1 MSQIVK
7 VGRRKRA
14 IARVFLQEGG
24 TGKFEVNKKEMKDF
38 FTLDTLR
45 IRVMDPF
52 AASGANANNFDIRVN
67 VNGGGITGQADAIR
81 MGLSR
86 ALTEHDEELKP
97 SLKRAGL
104 LTRDARKVERKKYGK
119 KKARKSTQFSKR

>member
-24 TGKFEVNKKEMKDF
+24 TGKFEVNNKEMKDF
-38 FTLDTLR
+38 FTLATLR
-45 IRVMDPF
+45 IRVMAPF
-52 AASGANANNFDIRVN
+52 AASGANANNFDISVN

-97 SLKRAGL
+97 SLKKAGL

>member
-24 TGKFEVNKKEMKDF
+24 TGKFEVNNKEMKDF
-38 FTLDTLR
+38 FTLVTLR

-52 AASGANANNFDIRVN
+52 AASGANANNFDISVN

-97 SLKRAGL
+97 SLKKAGL

>member
-24 TGKFEVNKKEMKDF
+24 TGKFEVNNKEMKDF
-38 FTLDTLR
+38 FTLATLR

-52 AASGANANNFDIRVN
+52 AASGANANNFDISVN

-97 SLKRAGL
+97 SLKKAGL